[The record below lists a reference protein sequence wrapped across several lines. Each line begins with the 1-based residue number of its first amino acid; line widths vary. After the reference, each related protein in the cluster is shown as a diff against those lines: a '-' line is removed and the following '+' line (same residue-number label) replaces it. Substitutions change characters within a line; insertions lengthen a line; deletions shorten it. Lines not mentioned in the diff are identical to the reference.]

1 MTSLPF
7 EILEME
13 NLYIRKKIH
22 LLYVNLRECVLQFY
36 NFLYTSKSILQ
47 TTKEET
53 VVGVK

>member
-13 NLYIRKKIH
+13 NLYIRKKFH